1 MTDESLQGRRVL
13 IVEDEM
19 MISMMLE
26 DMVADL
32 GGTVAA
38 VAASPK
44 QALQFLEDQSPDAA
58 ILDVN
63 LDGQNSYDVAAVL
76 EQRGTPFLFST
87 GYGAA
92 ALEEP
97 YRSRRVL
104 QKPFR
109 LEDLAE
115 AMADILSGKAILTR

>member
-1 MTDESLQGRRVL
+1 MADNPLRGRRIL

-38 VAASPK
+38 VVTNPA
-44 QALQFLEDQSPDAA
+44 QAFRVLKEEALDAA

-63 LDGQNSYDVAAVL
+63 LDGQNSYGIAAL
-76 EQRGTPFLFST
+76 LMERGTPFLFST
-87 GYGAA
+87 GYGATT
-92 ALEEP
+92 LDEP

-104 QKPFR
+104 QKPFKR
-109 LEDLAE
+109 EELAE
-115 AMADILSGKAILTR
+115 AMADILGTDAVTRS